1 VIDTQPPGEGFGK
14 RSGDVGEILLAAS
27 VLIGQ
32 LGTPSDSVRYGII
45 LTDHNGDAFNGTDTY
60 LLSVPADIVEDDGYF
75 SVTVYGTDNKLLIPN
90 RKCIYDR
97 TSYTSKRNSDGS
109 YDITLSPDGGG
120 KNAIP
125 TGKPFYAILR
135 AYVPVQDA
143 DVTSSVEKA
152 WPAMSTA
159 RDNSRAFPAIC
170 MPIGERIC
178 AVVGDVSVWS
188 ARFDPRPVEG
198 TSVRLRPGPWVRSSR
213 MWRWTL
219 VFIVAALAGAACAE
233 SDDSG
238 GDTRSAALECE
249 IEGYPCS
256 LTEVPS
262 EILERSDRLS
272 DEAVDMFAAG
282 AARGEVDAWL
292 NSQEGMADVES
303 DDQAVW
309 FRLDGGRGTW
319 ILRSSALG
327 TRSAPSAESV
337 RRVVPASRTVMPF
350 VVRPDSEEKRALVL
364 SPFLWNF
371 GPTDDGPRV
380 ANILRSTRGYEGRVT
395 FASNA
400 SSRDTE
406 VSVDSFRNLDRF
418 DVVHVATHGIRLGCK
433 EGPCRAAIAAQVLQG
448 PERTEDGVSTLKV
461 HLSEFDDRG
470 LELAKVEG
478 TRGLELD
485 LKFTLIMLSADFFRG
500 SSGEL
505 QNTLIFFNACETL
518 GSNGTDLAEAVRG
531 DSSVYLGW
539 DETVASDSAFA
550 AALALYESLA
560 EHGYPAEVAYDRL
573 GALRFDPLGEQEA
586 VLEMAERSGDE
597 DLRIRDVVELLEP
610 GSSIDLSPSSSVAII
625 GTEGDGE
632 PDSVPYSVQVD
643 GITSEFA
650 GKVILHVSINGTEVE
665 PQPLA
670 NGQVDENDRWI
681 VNGEAPLGFDV
692 EEATTVDF
700 TAWVDLHS
708 GGESKDE
715 TPATVAGEE
724 PIMGLIWEMES
735 TESVHRGVKTAKLTL
750 KFEAGQDVNEPHPRY
765 VVTGGTVTYAGVS
778 ASDDGCSYSSDQLT
792 FEVTPAMS
800 PPSRDDGFASSVLIF
815 DTTVTPV
822 QYRGVIYTQGPHE
835 VVTQNCPVSG
845 VNPVDY
851 GGNVSWMIVDASD
864 HLTVED
870 RKLIS
875 DTVNPADGHTISYTI
890 TRTK

>member
-1 VIDTQPPGEGFGK
+1 
-14 RSGDVGEILLAAS
+14 
-27 VLIGQ
+27 
-32 LGTPSDSVRYGII
+32 
-45 LTDHNGDAFNGTDTY
+45 
-60 LLSVPADIVEDDGYF
+60 
-75 SVTVYGTDNKLLIPN
+75 
-90 RKCIYDR
+90 
-97 TSYTSKRNSDGS
+97 
-109 YDITLSPDGGG
+109 
-120 KNAIP
+120 
-125 TGKPFYAILR
+125 
-135 AYVPVQDA
+135 
-143 DVTSSVEKA
+143 
-152 WPAMSTA
+152 
-159 RDNSRAFPAIC
+159 
-170 MPIGERIC
+170 
-178 AVVGDVSVWS
+178 
-188 ARFDPRPVEG
+188 
-198 TSVRLRPGPWVRSSR
+198 
-213 MWRWTL
+213 
-219 VFIVAALAGAACAE
+219 
-233 SDDSG
+233 
-238 GDTRSAALECE
+238 
-249 IEGYPCS
+249 
-256 LTEVPS
+256 
-262 EILERSDRLS
+262 
-272 DEAVDMFAAG
+272 
-282 AARGEVDAWL
+282 
-292 NSQEGMADVES
+292 
-303 DDQAVW
+303 
-309 FRLDGGRGTW
+309 
-319 ILRSSALG
+319 
-327 TRSAPSAESV
+327 
-337 RRVVPASRTVMPF
+337 VMPF

-400 SSRDTE
+400 SSRDTK

-448 PERTEDGVSTLKV
+448 PERTEDGVSTLKA

-470 LELAKVEG
+470 LELAKVGG
-478 TRGLELD
+478 TRGLELELD

-505 QNTLIFFNACETL
+505 QDTLIFFNACETL

-531 DSSVYLGW
+531 DTSVYLGW

-550 AALALYESLA
+550 AALGLYESLA

-573 GALRFDPLGEQEA
+573 GALRFDPHGEQEA
-586 VLEMAERSGDE
+586 VLQIAERSGDE

-610 GSSIDLSPSSSVAII
+610 GSSVNLSPSSSVAII

-665 PQPLA
+665 PQPLT
-670 NGQVDENDRWI
+670 NGQVDDNDRWI

-692 EEATTVDF
+692 EEATIVDF

-735 TESVHRGVKTAKLTL
+735 TESVHRSVKTAQLTL

-778 ASDDGCSYSSDQLT
+778 ASENGCSYSSDQLT

-822 QYRGVIYTQGPHE
+822 QYRGVIYTEGPHE

-875 DTVNPADGHTISYTI
+875 DTVNPGGGHTISYTI